1 MEDYLTPLVEQG
13 YYLLSGVD
21 EYGEPTYVPNLQ
33 KMQDEWPEL
42 YNAVMT
48 DVYQELQSL
57 EEMGLVKTQWDD
69 ELNDYVTSITM

>member
-1 MEDYLTPLVEQG
+1 
-13 YYLLSGVD
+13 
-21 EYGEPTYVPNLQ
+21 
-33 KMQDEWPEL
+33 
-42 YNAVMT
+42 MT